1 MKAGWIVCSA
11 VFASALLA
19 HEDHKGK
26 PVTITG
32 TVVDTGCYMSHDAIG
47 EKHIECATAC
57 AKAGVPLAIVDGAG
71 KIYVPIAADHKS
83 PNAKLMPFIE
93 KKVKVTGTAMEKGGL
108 EGIVIKTVEAA
119 Q

>member
-1 MKAGWIVCSA
+1 MKSRLTILGAIFSI
-11 VFASALLA
+11 ALFA

-71 KIYVPIAADHKS
+71 KIYKCRS
-83 PNAKLMPFIE
+83 PRTIRMR
-93 KKVKVTGTAMEKGGL
+93 T
-108 EGIVIKTVEAA
+108 
-119 Q
+119 QS